1 MKTMTRENFDAE
13 KVATELI
20 DGDGALLLKG
30 VFDKD
35 RIARIRD
42 LIVAE
47 TDAERETGSHFNQSG
62 ADARL
67 QRRVWFTRLV
77 ELSPDIALLLEDPMI
92 FESMQAFLGAEF
104 VMGSMCASRTMP
116 GFGGQEPHIDYPY
129 WDFHR
134 ARTFPMRTNAS
145 FPLNGQ
151 AVIIVDP
158 FTEENGATALAPG
171 SQKTLRYPTSEDK
184 FHENSIRLTGEP
196 GDVALFFGAA
206 WHCAMPNRSDRGRT
220 GILVEFLPKFV
231 TPIEDLLTGL
241 DPDFEASASSV
252 MRQLL
257 GFNYP
262 WPSTPPHPPMH

>member
-1 MKTMTRENFDAE
+1 MKTVTRNDFDAAT
-13 KVATELI
+13 VAAELI
-20 DGDGALLLKG
+20 DGDGAILLKG
-30 VFDKD
+30 VFDKE

-42 LIVAE
+42 LIVSE
-47 TDAERETGSHFNQSG
+47 TDADRETGSHFNESG
-62 ADARL
+62 TDARL
-67 QRRVWFTRLV
+67 QRRVWFAKLVDLNPDIGRLV
-77 ELSPDIALLLEDPMI
+77 EDPMI
-92 FESMQAFLGAEF
+92 FESMQKFLGDEF

-129 WDFHR
+129 WDYHR
-134 ARTFPMRTNAS
+134 AKTFPMRTNAS

-171 SQKTLRYPTSEDK
+171 SQKELRYPTKEDR
-184 FHENSIRLTGEP
+184 FHDRSIRLVGEP

-206 WHCAMPNRSDRGRT
+206 WHCAMPNKSDAGRI
-220 GILVEFLPKFV
+220 GLLVEFLPKFV
-231 TPIEDLLTGL
+231 KPIEDLLTGL
-241 DPDFEASASSV
+241 DTDFQAQASPE